1 MLADLPQN
9 LPRQM
14 QLSQNRHEHM
24 EPPAQMRREERITAH
39 AHIERPVA
47 RLVEAVRGVAV
58 RGVDCHA
65 VAAGLEGEGKVDD
78 EAFGAADAE
87 VGVDYCYV
95 RHLS

>member
-1 MLADLPQN
+1 MASSQN

-14 QLSQNRHEHM
+14 QLSQNRHKHM
-24 EPPAQMRREERITAH
+24 EPTAQMRRKQRIPAH
-39 AHIERPVA
+39 AHVERPVA

-58 RGVDCHA
+58 GGVDGYA
-65 VAAGLEGEGKVDD
+65 VAAGLQGEGEVDD

>member
-1 MLADLPQN
+1 
-9 LPRQM
+9 
-14 QLSQNRHEHM
+14 
-24 EPPAQMRREERITAH
+24 MRREERITAH

-58 RGVDCHA
+58 GGVDGYA
-65 VAAGLEGEGKVDD
+65 VAAGLQGEGEVDD

-95 RHLS
+95 GHCGCFFFFFR